1 MKSTDNDKRSTKDGP
16 LGPSSSFLKRWAF
29 LFAGILV
36 IGIFS
41 SVIGPWIVELPLMKP
56 VNQVIQERGIEAN
69 LYDYTEIELFGDA
82 DFYMRH
88 AMNGLAK
95 DSSYFIS
102 IIVGAAL
109 FGLIVW
115 IGYKFILD

>member
-1 MKSTDNDKRSTKDGP
+1 MKSVDNKNYKKDGP
-16 LGPSSSFLKRWAF
+16 SGPSSFLKRWTF
-29 LFAGILV
+29 LLTGILV

-69 LYDYTEIELFGDA
+69 LYDYTEVELFGDA

-88 AMNGLAK
+88 AMNGVPK

-102 IIVGAAL
+102 IIVGVILFAL
-109 FGLIVW
+109 IIWL
-115 IGYKFILD
+115 GYKFIL